1 MITYLR
7 TSLFESPAQT
17 LVNTVNTVGVM
28 GKGIAKEFKD
38 RYPAMY
44 AEYRRVCMNGELTI
58 GRLQLWRG
66 NDHWILNFPT
76 KTTWRQPSKIAY
88 LERGLETFSK
98 SYKQMG
104 ISSVAFPPLGC
115 GNGNLDWWDVKPLM
129 ENFLQPL
136 EITVYIHDRQVPVN
150 FVPEHIDGVHETP
163 AMYEAFVGDVIAL
176 VASGVRK
183 FSLSFDGTE
192 FYASANSDAGIEIRA
207 GDRRVYIQPDY
218 MEWAWSALQSG
229 VLTLQQFPSQDAREA
244 AQYLFSLLIHLPY
257 VQAAEISKPRWGDEK
272 IALGLYFKRK
282 SSIEGRALLNLNS
295 NADAQLCL
303 SQSW

>member
-1 MITYLR
+1 M
-7 TSLFESPAQT
+7 
-17 LVNTVNTVGVM
+17 
-28 GKGIAKEFKD
+28 
-38 RYPAMY
+38 
-44 AEYRRVCMNGELTI
+44 
-58 GRLQLWRG
+58 
-66 NDHWILNFPT
+66 
-76 KTTWRQPSKIAY
+76 
-88 LERGLETFSK
+88 
-98 SYKQMG
+98 
-104 ISSVAFPPLGC
+104 
-115 GNGNLDWWDVKPLM
+115 
-129 ENFLQPL
+129 
-136 EITVYIHDRQVPVN
+136 
-150 FVPEHIDGVHETP
+150 HETP